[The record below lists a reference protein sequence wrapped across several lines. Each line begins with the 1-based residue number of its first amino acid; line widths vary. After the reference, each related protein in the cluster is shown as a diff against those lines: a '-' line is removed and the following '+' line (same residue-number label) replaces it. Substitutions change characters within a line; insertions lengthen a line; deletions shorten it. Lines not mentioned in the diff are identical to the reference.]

1 MSTTEHH
8 TPNETPQEPA
18 NLRQQLNQAQTQL
31 AAYEK
36 RIRQLERELAEKQTQ
51 TKVVNSQQQEII
63 ETAQALLDIQ
73 STEELWAVLSTAVQQ
88 ITKSDRVAAYLMG
101 TNRSNLQIPYTSG
114 ISEPYLQFI
123 GEHYQEAPAYEA
135 RFLES
140 VVINNVMTDPRTE
153 SLRTMM
159 QQEGIQAYA
168 ALPLITP
175 DNNIIGIII
184 TYRDEVRPFTPEEI
198 TAGETLCH
206 IGTFALQNN
215 QLLQETKE
223 NLRRERHL
231 NEIAHTLSSVLDLP
245 TILNSVVHMATRL
258 IGADAGL
265 LGLVV
270 DEQFITYY
278 PYNIPSHINLR
289 PTTNK
294 QSPAWQIVKK
304 RQSLIFSDFED
315 YETAK
320 EEWVR
325 AGITSLA
332 GSPIIGGDTCLG
344 TLMVFNLYE
353 NYRQFSDRD
362 VALLESVGRQAGIAI
377 QNARMY
383 AEAQQRAN
391 ALAQMLNRQAE
402 LDELKNKFIH
412 NVSHELRAPLGIVF
426 GHVELLNQT
435 LADDLQPEQRQSME
449 IILRRTRMLA
459 NLVEDLTAL
468 LAAQTQ
474 EFRRENILAA
484 DLIYSIL
491 ADYQILA
498 AEANITLRADIAP
511 QLPMIQGDITHL
523 RRVFDNLLSNA
534 FKFTPV
540 GGSVTIRMWAEGN
553 DVIIEV
559 TDTGSGIPA
568 DNLKYIFERFYQV
581 EEKGYRRPGTGL
593 GLALVKE
600 IVEAH
605 RGHVSVS
612 SKVGQG
618 TTFEVILPSVP
629 SNESEP

>member
-8 TPNETPQEPA
+8 TPNETPQELA
-18 NLRQQLNQAQTQL
+18 ELRQQLNQAQTQL
-31 AAYEK
+31 AAYEA
-36 RIRQLERELAEKQTQ
+36 RIQQLETEIAEKQAQ
-51 TKVVNSQQQEII
+51 TDLVNSQQQKII
-63 ETAQALLDIQ
+63 ETAQALLNIQ
-73 STEELWAVLSTAVQQ
+73 NTEDLWPVLSTAVQQ
-88 ITKSDRVAAYLMG
+88 ITNSDRVAAYLMG
-101 TNRSNLQIPYTSG
+101 TSSILQIPYSVN

-123 GEHYQEAPAYEA
+123 RERYQEAPAYET
-135 RFLES
+135 RFMKS
-140 VVINNVMTDPRTE
+140 VIINNIMTDPRTE
-153 SLRTMM
+153 PFKDRM

-168 ALPLITP
+168 ALPLVTP
-175 DNNIIGIII
+175 DNNVIGIII
-184 TYRDEVRPFTPEEI
+184 TYRDEARPFTPEEI

-206 IGTFALQNN
+206 IGAFALRNIK
-215 QLLQETKE
+215 LLQETKQ
-223 NLRRERHL
+223 NLRRERRL
-231 NEIAHTLSSVLDLP
+231 SEITHTLSSVLNLP
-245 TILNSVVHMATRL
+245 TILSSVVHLATRL

-278 PYNIPSHINLR
+278 PYNIPSHVNLHPSKNR
-289 PTTNK
+289 ENI
-294 QSPAWQIVKK
+294 AWQIVEK
-304 RQSLIFSDFED
+304 RESLVLANYAD
-315 YETAK
+315 YKSAK
-320 EEWVR
+320 EKWVQLGV
-325 AGITSLA
+325 AALVGV
-332 GSPIIGGDTCLG
+332 PIIAGDNCLG
-344 TLMVFNLYE
+344 ALILFNIHE
-353 NYRQFSDRD
+353 NPGQFSERD

-377 QNARMY
+377 QNAHLY
-383 AEAQQRAN
+383 TEVQQRAN
-391 ALAQMLNRQAE
+391 ALAQMLKRQAE

-412 NVSHELRAPLGIVF
+412 NVSHELRAPLAIIF
-426 GHVELLNQT
+426 GHVELLYQT
-435 LADDLQPEQRQSME
+435 LADGLQPEQRQSME

-484 DLIYSIL
+484 DLIYSML
-491 ADYQILA
+491 ADYQIQA
-498 AEANITLRADIAP
+498 AEADITLRADIAP

-534 FKFTPV
+534 FKFTPS

-581 EEKGYRRPGTGL
+581 EEKGHRRPGTGL

-618 TTFEVILPSVP
+618 TTFEITLPAAGP
-629 SNESEP
+629 DEA

>member
-8 TPNETPQEPA
+8 VPNETPQELA
-18 NLRQQLNQAQTQL
+18 ELRQQLNQAQTQL

-36 RIRQLERELAEKQTQ
+36 RIRQLEGELAEKQTQ
-51 TKVVNSQQQEII
+51 TDVVNSQQQLII

-73 STEELWAVLSTAVQQ
+73 SAEELWPVLSTAVQQ
-88 ITKSDRVAAYLMG
+88 ITNSDRVAAYLMG
-101 TNRSNLQIPYTSG
+101 TDNDNLQIPYSSG
-114 ISEPYLQFI
+114 ISEPYLQYI
-123 GEHYQEAPAYEA
+123 RERYQEAPAYET
-135 RFLES
+135 RFMES
-140 VVINNVMTDPRTE
+140 VIINNVMTDPRTE
-153 SLRTMM
+153 SFRTVM
-159 QQEGIQAYA
+159 QQEGIRAYA

-175 DNNIIGIII
+175 DNSVIGIII
-184 TYRDEVRPFTPEEI
+184 TYRNEARPFTPEEI

-206 IGTFALQNN
+206 IGAFALRNIK
-215 QLLQETKE
+215 LLQETKKH
-223 NLRRERHL
+223 LRRERRL
-231 NEIAHTLSSVLDLP
+231 NEIAYTLSSVLDLP
-245 TILNSVVHMATRL
+245 TILSSVVRLATRL
-258 IGADAGL
+258 IGADAGM

-278 PYNIPSHINLR
+278 PYNIPNHISLR
-289 PTTNK
+289 PSTNK
-294 QSPAWQIVKK
+294 KTIAWQIVEK
-304 RQSLIFSDFED
+304 RNSLVLSDYTA
-315 YETAK
+315 YESAQEK
-320 EEWVR
+320 WVR
-325 AGITSLA
+325 AGLSTLA
-332 GSPIIGGDTCLG
+332 GSPIIAGDNCLG
-344 TLMVFNLYE
+344 ALILFNLRE
-353 NYRQFSDRD
+353 NYRQFSERD

-377 QNARMY
+377 QNAHLY

-391 ALAQMLNRQAE
+391 ALAQMLSRQAE

-412 NVSHELRAPLGIVF
+412 NVSHELRAPLGIIF
-426 GHVELLNQT
+426 GHVELLNQS
-435 LADDLQPEQRQSME
+435 LAEDLQPEQRQSME

-474 EFRRENILAA
+474 EFRRDNILAA
-484 DLIYSIL
+484 DLIYSML
-491 ADYQILA
+491 ADYQIQA
-498 AEANITLRADIAP
+498 AEADITLRADIAP

-553 DVIIEV
+553 DVLIEV
-559 TDTGSGIPA
+559 TDTGNGIPA
-568 DNLKYIFERFYQV
+568 DKLKYIFERFYQV
-581 EEKGYRRPGTGL
+581 EEKGQRRPGTGL

-618 TTFEVILPSVP
+618 TTFEIVLPGVP
-629 SNESEP
+629 PDESDA

>member
-8 TPNETPQEPA
+8 TPNETPQELA
-18 NLRQQLNQAQTQL
+18 KLRQQLDEAQTQL

-36 RIRQLERELAEKQTQ
+36 RIQQLETEIAQKQTQ
-51 TKVVNSQQQEII
+51 TDAVNSRQQKII
-63 ETAQALLDIQ
+63 ETAQTLLDIQ
-73 STEELWAVLSTAVQQ
+73 SAEELWPVLSMAVQQ
-88 ITKSDRVAAYLMG
+88 ITNSDRVAAYLVD
-101 TNRSNLQIPYTSG
+101 TAHNKLQIPYTAG
-114 ISEPYLQFI
+114 ISENYLQFI
-123 GEHYQEAPAYEA
+123 REHYQETPAYQA
-135 RFLES
+135 NLLKT
-140 VVINNVMTDPRTE
+140 VIIDNVETDPRTAP
-153 SLRTMM
+153 LRAMM
-159 QQEGIQAYA
+159 RREQIGAYA
-168 ALPLITP
+168 VLPFSAP
-175 DNNIIGIII
+175 DNSLDGVFVA
-184 TYRDEVRPFTPEEI
+184 YRDEARSFTPEEI
-198 TAGETLCH
+198 KAGETLCH
-206 IGTFALQNN
+206 IGAFALRNIK
-215 QLLQETKE
+215 LLQETKE
-223 NLRRERHL
+223 NLRRERQL
-231 NEIAHTLSSVLDLP
+231 NEITYTLSSVLDLP
-245 TILNSVVHMATRL
+245 TILSSVVRLATRL

-265 LGLVV
+265 LGLIV

-278 PYNIPSHINLR
+278 PYNIPSHVNLR
-289 PTTNK
+289 PSRNK
-294 QSPAWQIVKK
+294 KNIAWQIVEK
-304 RQSLIFSDFED
+304 QDSLVLAD
-315 YETAK
+315 YAAYESANEK
-320 EEWVR
+320 WVKV
-325 AGITSLA
+325 GLSTLA
-332 GSPIIGGDTCLG
+332 GAPVIAGDNCMGALI
-344 TLMVFNLYE
+344 LFNFWE
-353 NYRQFSDRD
+353 NYRQFAERD
-362 VALLESVGRQAGIAI
+362 VAVLESIGRQAGIAI

-412 NVSHELRAPLGIVF
+412 NVSHELRAPLGIIF

-474 EFRRENILAA
+474 EFRRDNILAA
-484 DLIYSIL
+484 DLIYSML

-498 AEANITLRADIAP
+498 AEADITLRADIAP

-534 FKFTPV
+534 FKFTSA
-540 GGSVTIRMWAEGN
+540 GGSVTIRVWAEGN

-581 EEKGYRRPGTGL
+581 EEKGRRHPGTGL

-612 SKVGQG
+612 SRIGQG
-618 TTFEVILPSVP
+618 TTFEIILPGVP
-629 SNESEP
+629 PDESDA